1 MTVSTTC
8 PIPSSINPLSPTGFK
23 LSITKLPEI
32 EFFTQ
37 EVTLPDITLG
47 SIAVGTPFSMSG
59 VPGDTLNFG
68 DFTINFLVDENMD
81 NYLALYNW
89 LIGLG
94 FPESYSQYQ
103 NFAATQG
110 TAQNLD
116 PRLGQNVLNYSD
128 ATLSILGNNNVPI
141 RSVKFV
147 DLHPVGLGALNF
159 VANASDITY
168 LVGNAIF
175 RYTYYSVE

>member
-1 MTVSTTC
+1 MADC

-23 LSITKLPEI
+23 LSITKLPEV

-68 DFTINFLVDENMD
+68 DLTINFLVDENMD

-94 FPESYSQYQ
+94 FPADYGQYQ
-103 NFAATQG
+103 NFAAAQG
-110 TAQNLD
+110 ANQNID

-128 ATLSILGNNNVPI
+128 ATLTILGNNNVPI
-141 RSVKFV
+141 KSIRFI
-147 DLHPVGLGALNF
+147 DLHPTGLGSLNF
-159 VANASDITY
+159 VANASDVNY